1 MAKYLSFID
10 EQFDRRSWPETALNV
25 ADPTAQPTHSIVSFS
40 VAIWSIEILRLP
52 IERIKVS
59 T

>member
-1 MAKYLSFID
+1 MTTYLSFID
-10 EQFDRRSWPETALNV
+10 EQFDRHSWLGTALNI
-25 ADPTAQPTHSIVSFS
+25 ADPTAQPTHWVVSFS
-40 VAIWSIEILRLP
+40 AAIWPIEIFRLP

>member
-40 VAIWSIEILRLP
+40 VAI
-52 IERIKVS
+52 
-59 T
+59 